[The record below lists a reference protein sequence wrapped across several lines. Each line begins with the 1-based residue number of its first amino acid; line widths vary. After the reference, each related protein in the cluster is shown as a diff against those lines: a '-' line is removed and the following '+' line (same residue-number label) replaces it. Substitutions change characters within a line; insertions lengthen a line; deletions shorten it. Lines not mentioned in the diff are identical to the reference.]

1 MILERVWIDIGKKE
15 LILGLIYVGF
25 SRVCNLLFLIIEL
38 MIFERFVNIKNFESL
53 KFRLKEELRF
63 K

>member
-38 MIFERFVNIKNFESL
+38 MIFEWFVNIKNFESL

>member
-25 SRVCNLLFLIIEL
+25 SRVRNLLFLIIEL